1 MDGRERG
8 GRWGRRALIA
18 SAALALG
25 PAVAPAGDDAPN
37 VRLINN
43 SERFAVVRALGGAAR
58 ALGHLECQALLDEF
72 ADGSGRPLRSA
83 LQASG
88 MTAPEY
94 LGGGF
99 FYDSPTPLSGGSGEH
114 IGAGANGGSGCD
126 GPHRGLRA
134 GACRGS
140 RRGRQGQSPVSLRR
154 SPEGTMV
161 QPPHGNIQARR
172 VAPGRPHASATG
184 RSHGTPLDRAQS
196 GRVPKGRRDRARRR
210 GPSGN
215 GG

>member
-94 LGGGF
+94 LGGVF
-99 FYDSPTPLSGGSGEH
+99 FYDSPTPLCRSRVRL
-114 IGAGANGGSGCD
+114 
-126 GPHRGLRA
+126 PLRA
-134 GACRGS
+134 PGGEERAPRRGS
-140 RRGRQGQSPVSLRR
+140 
-154 SPEGTMV
+154 
-161 QPPHGNIQARR
+161 PH
-172 VAPGRPHASATG
+172 P
-184 RSHGTPLDRAQS
+184 
-196 GRVPKGRRDRARRR
+196 R
-210 GPSGN
+210 GPSLAGAR
-215 GG
+215 GEPSLERLHHGAHPGSVRVESAETITCA